1 MIPGASRENRQR
13 LRLRIPVVLVCT
25 RVIGVHHVCEVDE
38 TATFRPTEDTLKHDV
53 SVDVKEITFRGR
65 QFVSRF
71 RVGFQRDS
79 PPSRS

>member
-1 MIPGASRENRQR
+1 MIPGASGENRQR
-13 LRLRIPVVLVCT
+13 PRFRIPVVLECA
-25 RVIGVHHVCEVDE
+25 RVIGVHRVCEVDE
-38 TATFRPTEDTLKHDV
+38 TAALRRTEDTLKHDV
-53 SVDVKEITFRGR
+53 SVDVEEITLRGR